1 MISKCPECERSYPS
15 HHGAICKA
23 CASKGE
29 KAKNPSSTLVSN
41 TIPTPEK
48 NTVIYRVSDSRPTL
62 TTEEIRGK
70 QKAEQIRQAQNL
82 NKVIVTEEVW
92 VDDEPAKIVEDKSV
106 FRELDITLLSSSTSG
121 VPAEVEKKEGVM
133 DVCLS
138 CGTLNQNQDYFCP
151 NCGVMLFGSA
161 ITKVTEYSLSSI
173 KAAFPDHVSKLK
185 KLGIVNNM
193 QLLAKG
199 YSPGKRKVLAL
210 KTGVS
215 EMLLNRLINQADLL
229 RIDGV
234 EPNEAYLLENIGI
247 NTMKIFE
254 RKSALDVM
262 TAITKNKSILHGRQ
276 IMVFPE
282 EKKVKKWVEE
292 VKTIEKIVS

>member
-23 CASKGE
+23 CATKKE
-29 KAKNPSSTLVSN
+29 KAKNPNSTLVSN
-41 TIPTPEK
+41 VTPTEK
-48 NTVIYRVSDSRPTL
+48 NLATETVVASKPTL
-62 TTEEIRGK
+62 TPEEIREK
-70 QKAEQIRQAQNL
+70 QKAEQIKQAQNL

-92 VDDEPAKIVEDKSV
+92 VDDEPDKIVDEKPV
-106 FRELDITLLSSSTSG
+106 FREIDMTLLSSSPSG
-121 VPAEVEKKEGVM
+121 VPAEVEKKEGVI
-133 DVCLS
+133 DVCSS
-138 CGTLNQNQDYFCP
+138 CGTINQNQDYFCP
-151 NCGVMLFGSA
+151 NCGVMLFGST
-161 ITKVTEYSLSSI
+161 IVKITEYALSDI
-173 KAAFPDHVSKLK
+173 KAGFADHLAKLK

-229 RIDGV
+229 RIEGV

-262 TAITKNKSILHGRQ
+262 TAITKNKAVLHSKK